1 MDDSIRT
8 SRQPQT
14 EPGREQRDRDTVHCE
29 NAQCREVFVVEH
41 VGDTTAWTCPKCH
54 TSHHNLHLH
63 FVILGLATAFLALAG
78 LAVLVV
84 FLSLAGDEVS
94 SVPYVIWSAVQ
105 IALALYV
112 VLAVFSDA
120 RAYGLASLR
129 VLIPLVFPSLGVFIT
144 LLAAKLWFPF
154 LFIGAPVFVAGCG
167 YVAWVSRHAFRMAE
181 MHRPRETVVRPMYT
195 LISIALHVIVLTMFT
210 ALFFEEVE
218 QGLGPASIDFGEP
231 GGYEPTMQEV
241 DLEQPEEEI
250 EIEEEEIETE
260 LEEIETPEIREI
272 DYRTESNVTFT
283 KIDPEDK
290 KRIPTPRRR
299 TRNVK
304 YQQRYER
311 EEALIEG
318 GGDDRTERAV
328 ILALLWLRD
337 HQNEDGSWGED
348 PYKPSMTGLA
358 LLCFLGHGEDHLSPQ
373 YGSCVRKALEWL
385 KGHQDAEGFLAH
397 QSYFA
402 YQHGIATYALA
413 EAYAM
418 TELEAIKPVVKDAV
432 EVILHGQ
439 TDEGGWYYSYTKG
452 GITVR
457 DYKTGR
463 EHFQGDW
470 PGGDTSVSG
479 WQIQAL
485 TAAFYAGIRF
495 PNHALAHAR
504 KKALDDITSRIDVSE
519 GWSGYQHTTP
529 LAPYPEEDSPTAR
542 RKVSFGLTGV
552 ATLCLQFLGGGNTP
566 AAQSMLNTMK
576 RYAFSWE
583 KSDGGWHD
591 APLYALY
598 YVTQAIY
605 HSAAP
610 RPAANP
616 HWMHWNKMMTTELL
630 REQKADGSWG
640 FPELSMEGKELVA
653 GHKNKPVY
661 ATALCCLTLEVYYRY
676 LPTYTLR

>member
-1 MDDSIRT
+1 MDDTTRPS
-8 SRQPQT
+8 SQPRP
-14 EPGREQRDRDTVHCE
+14 EPERGHAQRDTVHCE

-41 VGDTTAWTCPKCH
+41 VGEATAWTCPKCQTRH
-54 TSHHNLHLH
+54 PNLHRH
-63 FVILGLATAFLALAG
+63 VVVLGLVTALLALAG
-78 LAVLVV
+78 LGVLIA
-84 FLSLAGDEVS
+84 FLSLGGSEVS
-94 SVPYVIWSAVQ
+94 AVPYVIWSAVQ
-105 IALALYV
+105 IALASYV
-112 VLAVFSDA
+112 VLAVFGDA
-120 RAYGLASLR
+120 RAYGLAWLR
-129 VLIPLVFPSLGVFIT
+129 VLILVVFLLLAVFIT
-144 LLAAKLWFPF
+144 LLGAKLWFPF
-154 LFIGAPVFVAGCG
+154 LFIGVPVFAAGGG
-167 YVAWVSRHAFRMAE
+167 YIAWVLSHAFRMAE
-181 MHRPRETVVRPMYT
+181 RHRPRETVIRPIYT
-195 LISIALHVIVLTMFT
+195 LVSIALHVIVLAMFT
-210 ALFFEEVE
+210 VVFFDEAEP
-218 QGLGPASIDFGEP
+218 GLGPASFDFGEP
-231 GGYEPTMQEV
+231 GDYAPTMQEV
-241 DLEQPEEEI
+241 ELEQPEEEI
-250 EIEEEEIETE
+250 EIEEELIDPE
-260 LEEIETPEIREI
+260 LEKIETPEIREI
-272 DYRTESNVTFT
+272 DYRTESNVTFN
-283 KIDPEDK
+283 KVDPEDK

-299 TRNVK
+299 TRNIK

-311 EEALIEG
+311 EEALIKG

-328 ILALLWLRD
+328 VKALAWFSG

-397 QSYFA
+397 EAWFA

-418 TELEAIKPVVKDAV
+418 TELEAIKPVVTDAV

-439 TDEGGWYYSYTKG
+439 TDEGGWYYTYTKG
-452 GITVR
+452 GVTVR

-470 PGGDTSVSG
+470 PGGDTSVSA

-485 TAAFYAGIRF
+485 TAAWYAGIRF
-495 PNHALAHAR
+495 PGQALAHAR
-504 KKALDDITSRIDVSE
+504 KKALGDIMSRINTQE
-519 GWSGYQHTTP
+519 GWSGYQHTAP
-529 LAPYPEEDSPTAR
+529 MAPYPEEDTPAAR
-542 RKVSFGLTGV
+542 RKASYGLTGV
-552 ATLCLQFLGGGNTP
+552 ATLCLQFLGAGNTP
-566 AAQSMLNTMK
+566 AAQSMLNTVR

-610 RPAANP
+610 TPVSNP
-616 HWMHWNKMMTTELL
+616 HWMRWNKLMTTELL
-630 REQKADGSWG
+630 REQNADGSWG
-640 FPELSMEGKELVA
+640 FPELSMEGKELVS